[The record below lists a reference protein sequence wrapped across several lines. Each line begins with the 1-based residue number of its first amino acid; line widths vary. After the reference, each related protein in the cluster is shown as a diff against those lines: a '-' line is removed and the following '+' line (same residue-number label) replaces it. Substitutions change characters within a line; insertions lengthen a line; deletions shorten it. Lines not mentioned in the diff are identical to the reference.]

1 MIYYHE
7 LPWFTNSI
15 NVIFQLADCS
25 DSVHLGTDG
34 GGSVCQ
40 TSFARHGFSHAIW
53 PFSPSAWII
62 LVSYY
67 IYLNL
72 MGHMSRILLRHDT
85 SSLFSSSCPTQPFSH
100 HIQCF
105 RVATQKCQVSSA
117 HRFHGWPWVGVC
129 LLPGQC
135 VLAAV
140 ENSWENRSKDLWD
153 PMDLQESCFLV
164 MIWKY
169 DFWGEGIFCALWSS
183 SGSEKHFGQE
193 VGISQNIQ
201 KP

>member
-7 LPWFTNSI
+7 LPWFTNSK

-67 IYLNL
+67 IHLNL

-85 SSLFSSSCPTQPFSH
+85 SSLFLQAALHKTIFSSYPM
-100 HIQCF
+100 
-105 RVATQKCQVSSA
+105 
-117 HRFHGWPWVGVC
+117 FHGGHPKMPGFFCWSFPW
-129 LLPGQC
+129 
-135 VLAAV
+135 LAL
-140 ENSWENRSKDLWD
+140 SWCMPSTGAMRL
-153 PMDLQESCFLV
+153 
-164 MIWKY
+164 
-169 DFWGEGIFCALWSS
+169 G
-183 SGSEKHFGQE
+183 SGSKLGCFYGWEFMGKQDQRPRDPTI
-193 VGISQNIQ
+193 VSALNICSIVRAGLWWS
-201 KP
+201 